1 MRSADVASDHYLV
14 RSTIRLKPKRAPAT
28 TSTTKGFDTQ
38 KLQNHDIHR
47 RFTIQLKNR
56 FQALAVE
63 EQMTDKGDGTRRPSG
78 KKKRDNGESLCQN
91 RRGGTRV
98 QEKEKRAMVQSGG
111 LDFGRPKENHVK
123 QKLIGARSE
132 RPKQRW
138 QNEYRQKDREVKTQV
153 RVDKR
158 KWTEEIV
165 KEAENAAEQKHMKT
179 LYTLTKVLSNERPR
193 QSAAKQARS
202 LTIKK
207 VSSDD
212 GWSTSLKY

>member
-1 MRSADVASDHYLV
+1 MSD
-14 RSTIRLKPKRAPAT
+14 
-28 TSTTKGFDTQ
+28 KG
-38 KLQNHDIHR
+38 
-47 RFTIQLKNR
+47 
-56 FQALAVE
+56 E
-63 EQMTDKGDGTRRPSG
+63 EQEDQVERKNEIK

-91 RRGGTRV
+91 GRGGTRV
-98 QEKEKRAMVQSGG
+98 QEKKKRAMVQSGG
-111 LDFGRPKENHVK
+111 LDFGRPKENHIK

-138 QNEYRQKDREVKTQV
+138 QNEYRQKDREVKRQV

-158 KWTEEIV
+158 KWTEEIA
-165 KEAENAAEQKHMKT
+165 KEAENAAEQQHMKT